1 MTQLKQWPLC
11 KDSKEVVIIVKDKK
25 NTEWKLPKKTFKN
38 HKEIEINTALV
49 IVYHN
54 SFGVLI
60 EFKDLEDDDNM
71 KVSYQRSYEQ
81 NTKNKVISNMISKIE
96 TKDKLHKVKMMT
108 TQALEAILNKLVK
121 DQVEE

>member
-1 MTQLKQWPLC
+1 
-11 KDSKEVVIIVKDKK
+11 
-25 NTEWKLPKKTFKN
+25 
-38 HKEIEINTALV
+38 
-49 IVYHN
+49 
-54 SFGVLI
+54 
-60 EFKDLEDDDNM
+60 M